1 MAKFGVPTEEQLA
14 KINKLAKRTFSAE
27 EVFVFSG
34 KSAGDMI
41 IENRFIQLSK
51 ELLETFIMNAK
62 EGVSWLLNHS
72 WASWSEPV
80 TIFGRTFDGR
90 LEQSNAKDETVA
102 MFLDKYIPRSETL
115 KNGRSAN
122 SVIED
127 IENGVLFDTSIG
139 WGSSKM
145 VCSICNMDYYGGECN
160 HLRGRI
166 YEDADGNR
174 KLCYIVAKN
183 PGYLMEESGVFDGA
197 YKGAGIS
204 MCSAGDEFE
213 TPQGKFVIVEELK
226 ELPPNT
232 NVFGSYS
239 EKSGILT
246 YIKKSDHK
254 KVFAV
259 PEKPESKG
267 GESKLNEKVLKMFEA
282 FDVEF
287 KECETKIED
296 AIAQLAEK
304 YAAIPEV
311 EPKEDQVQ
319 SYMTQEQAKEKLG
332 KELTA
337 DAVLKLAVEGQNYH
351 SKVSDD
357 ALAMGVRAMGN
368 DFPKETWER
377 TFATMETSA
386 IIDIMKTWETQ
397 ANGSIPAGRTSNPKA
412 GQQTQSS
419 DIPDEAFQVR

>member
-1 MAKFGVPTEEQLA
+1 MAKFGVPTEAQLA
-14 KINKLAKRTFSAE
+14 KINKLAPKTFSAE
-27 EVFVFSG
+27 EVFFFTG

-41 IENRFIQLSK
+41 IENRYIQLSK
-51 ELLETFIMNAK
+51 ELLDTFITNAK

-72 WASWSEPV
+72 WASWSESV
-80 TIFGRTFDGR
+80 TIYGRTFDGR
-90 LEQSNAKDETVA
+90 LEPSSENGETVA
-102 MFLDKYIPRSETL
+102 MYLDKYIPRSDTL

-160 HLRGRI
+160 HLRGRM

-204 MCSAGDEFE
+204 MGSAGDEFE
-213 TPQGKFVIVEELK
+213 TPQGKFIIVEELK
-226 ELPPNT
+226 ELLPNT

-239 EKSGILT
+239 EKGGIVT

-259 PEKPESKG
+259 PDGKG
-267 GESKLNEKVLKMFEA
+267 GGKPMKLNENALKMLESFGITSKEGMEIG
-282 FDVEF
+282 DVF
-287 KECETKIED
+287 N
-296 AIAQLAEK
+296 QLADK
-304 YAAIPEV
+304 WVATPPA
-311 EPKEDQVQ
+311 EPDNTP

-351 SKVSDD
+351 KKISDD

-368 DFPKETWER
+368 DFPKETWEK
-377 TFATMETSA
+377 TFAAMETSA

-397 ANGSIPAGRTSNPKA
+397 AKDNIPSGRSTSPKA
-412 GQQTQSS
+412 GQQTQAV